1 VAFGETNGTICAN
14 ERCSPK
20 WVVDPGC
27 EIAAVNQQELKQQTS
42 LWDTTGEG
50 LTKLPQHDPVVRRW
64 PTGQETWLGAEFC
77 S

>member
-1 VAFGETNGTICAN
+1 
-14 ERCSPK
+14 
-20 WVVDPGC
+20 VDPGC
-27 EIAAVNQQELKQQTS
+27 EIAAVNQQELKQQAS